1 MKLIP
6 FVCMSVCLCVCM
18 FSLNVHALLGNL
30 TYYIPLNAEFKGGQ
44 CYSIFN
50 SVKATVRT
58 VLAEKWRPVQNL
70 DVKMTV
76 FRMIE
81 SVNDNILT

>member
-1 MKLIP
+1 MY
-6 FVCMSVCLCVCM
+6 VCLR
-18 FSLNVHALLGNL
+18 SLNVHALLRNL
-30 TYYIPLNAEFKGGQ
+30 TYYILLNAELIGDQ
-44 CYSIFN
+44 SYNIFN
-50 SVKATVRT
+50 SVQATVRT

-81 SVNDNILT
+81 RVNDNLLT

>member
-6 FVCMSVCLCVCM
+6 FVCLCVCVL
-18 FSLNVHALLGNL
+18 SLNVHALFGNL
-30 TYYIPLNAEFKGGQ
+30 TYYIPLNAEFKGAQ

-50 SVKATVRT
+50 SVQVTVRM